1 MRGWRLDCSATESL
15 VLVVRGMNPSHFMLV
30 DILVGVGVRKAS
42 LVTDLQLNGRF
53 EQVACTNCS
62 RWITTE
68 ERYVAFLRYICQ
80 LERKAAGAACPS
92 AYLPCII
99 EYALSNRETLVARP
113 KSEDKRNAILDA
125 ATRLFAERG
134 LTAAPTSAI
143 SKQAGVA
150 EGTLFTYFETKDD
163 LINALYREIKLELA
177 DAIMSDFPRKKNVRT
192 RLRHIWDRYVN
203 WGIAN
208 PRQRKVLA
216 QLQVS
221 EVLTKESKDATSAPF
236 VEFQIMI
243 RDAIAQRVFR
253 NDLPAELISK
263 SLAALVE
270 ATIDL
275 TVSKPSK
282 ANKYRDSGFQMFWA
296 GITK

>member
-1 MRGWRLDCSATESL
+1 
-15 VLVVRGMNPSHFMLV
+15 
-30 DILVGVGVRKAS
+30 
-42 LVTDLQLNGRF
+42 
-53 EQVACTNCS
+53 
-62 RWITTE
+62 
-68 ERYVAFLRYICQ
+68 
-80 LERKAAGAACPS
+80 
-92 AYLPCII
+92 
-99 EYALSNRETLVARP
+99 VARP
-113 KSEDKRNAILDA
+113 KSEEKRNAILDA
-125 ATRLFAERG
+125 ATRVFAERG
-134 LTAAPTSAI
+134 LTAAPTSEI

-163 LINALYREIKLELA
+163 LLNALYREIKLELA

-192 RLRHIWDRYVN
+192 RLRHVWDRYAN

-208 PRQRKVLA
+208 AKERKVLA

-221 EVLTKESKDATSAPF
+221 EVLTKESRDAGGAPF

-243 RDAIAQRVFR
+243 RDAIEQRVFR
-253 NDLPAELISK
+253 NDVPVELISK

-275 TVSKPSK
+275 TVSNPSK
-282 ANKYRDSGFQMFWA
+282 ANNYRDSGFQMFWA